1 MNLCLLECSLV
12 PAPLH
17 AQAHG
22 PSKKSCSFFTQQL
35 LREDEGVRLRWHLT
49 EDVLS
54 SQPFLAKLDPS
65 ASKGTWG
72 KMSFLSHWWDM
83 GDIQESKPWGVQKI
97 KRSSCGYTSDIISK
111 LPLWIIMELGIVW
124 KMLTSP
130 KSKRAR
136 FGTSLWGYVRFAVQ
150 NELPSSSRHH
160 LMSNPR
166 WAELRRAYPRRWR
179 LEGKSTGY
187 FYKGGLVVTMVLRYI
202 HHYHPR
208 LWEDLDTNLKFDLIF
223 ISVYVVLYF

>member
-136 FGTSLWGYVRFAVQ
+136 FGTSLFKKTHRDG
-150 NELPSSSRHH
+150 S
-160 LMSNPR
+160 
-166 WAELRRAYPRRWR
+166 LRVCPLCCSKRAP
-179 LEGKSTGY
+179 
-187 FYKGGLVVTMVLRYI
+187 
-202 HHYHPR
+202 
-208 LWEDLDTNLKFDLIF
+208 LIF
-223 ISVYVVLYF
+223 QTPSDEQPQMSRAKESLSEAVKARGKVNRVLL